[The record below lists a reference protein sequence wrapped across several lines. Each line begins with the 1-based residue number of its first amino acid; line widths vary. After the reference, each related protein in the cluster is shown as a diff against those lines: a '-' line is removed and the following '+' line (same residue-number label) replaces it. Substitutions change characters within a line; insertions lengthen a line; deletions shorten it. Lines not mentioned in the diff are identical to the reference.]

1 MAGAERE
8 DGAFSGYADPENR
21 PPFAS
26 YAAFSA
32 SFAVAMA
39 GVLMAARHSGHSL
52 PERIDPVDLV
62 LSGVAT
68 HKLSRLIAKD
78 KITAFA
84 RAPFTEYQGKGGPA
98 EVEERARGEG
108 LRRTVGELLICPYCL
123 GMWISGGFHAGLL
136 SRPVPPASSH
146 PCSAGLRSRTSS
158 SSPTAPPR
166 TAGRAAARADRR
178 VASSETGG

>member
-1 MAGAERE
+1 MEGAERE

-32 SFAVAMA
+32 TFGAAMA
-39 GVLMAARHSGHSL
+39 GVLLAARRSGQGL
-52 PERIDPVDLV
+52 PERIDPGDLV

-136 SRPVPPASSH
+136 FAPAPH
-146 PCSAGLRSRTSS
+146 PLLRIRAQRADDLGL
-158 SSPTAPPR
+158 PTARLPR
-166 TAGRAAARADRR
+166 RRGPRAARR
-178 VASSETGG
+178 RELIVESR